1 MSARR
6 IPTSR
11 SFDFIRPERREKMF
25 ALATFFALTG
35 FVSLFGE
42 VLAESA
48 LLADAEL
55 LAADSGAEVALSM
68 YQPTP
73 WLMSGL
79 LFTAFTLPVSYAEF
93 ASAPMGAKTVRLWAP
108 LPLGKVPI

>member
-1 MSARR
+1 MPAGGV
-6 IPTSR
+6 PTSR
-11 SFDFIRPERREKMF
+11 CFDFIRPERREKMF
-25 ALATFFALTG
+25 ALAAFFALTG
-35 FVSLFGE
+35 LIGLFGE

-55 LAADSGAEVALSM
+55 LAADSGAEVALSI

-79 LFTAFTLPVSYAEF
+79 LFAAFTLPAAYTELHPA
-93 ASAPMGAKTVRLWAP
+93 AIGANTVRLWAP
-108 LPLGKVPI
+108 SPLGKIPI